1 MGSIPTGMF
10 HQPLDVLE
18 GEDRYGLQN
27 VWVVELIFILF
38 SSFKYHILLSILH
51 FKSRTHFN
59 ITCIFIGARPHCAAE
74 IKNTALLLR
83 LGLPFSLTRQ
93 KTQLY
98 FYG

>member
-1 MGSIPTGMF
+1 MGMF

-38 SSFKYHILLSILH
+38 SSFKYHILLSILS
-51 FKSRTHFN
+51 FKSRTHFD
-59 ITCIFIGARPHCAAE
+59 ITCIFIGARPHCAA
-74 IKNTALLLR
+74 ALFLR